1 MEYLNRRWTHWTT
14 PLTPL
19 TPGTPGTPGTA
30 SIEPGNLQSGRCRSQ
45 QSLFAVRTGRG
56 VLGDHGDVG
65 VFTGRSS
72 AFKLFTGVHSFP
84 FAVEKLFSAGE
95 FRFSLGIGSVEPV
108 DFFRNVDGDRLLGL
122 RRQALDSSFSDY
134 LEPIR
139 DDGLW
144 LAVRDFV
151 NGLEPGADTTSIDLL
166 GRSWEPDF
174 VILDRAAPHQVRG
187 GCVCFP
193 SGWSLREKIGKNLF
207 LTHAPVPGLND
218 DLGANISKLLSRID
232 AGQFFQR
239 TNWGLTGA
247 AELDQHPRHKIP
259 AIAPEADPQGV
270 YLRIEWQVLTAISA
284 AALLFGIRVFH
295 VPIEEVKSSSELGSR
310 LARNLETMPDAVA
323 QYKRLDQCRGSLV
336 KYLRG

>member
-1 MEYLNRRWTHWTT
+1 MIL
-14 PLTPL
+14 
-19 TPGTPGTPGTA
+19 
-30 SIEPGNLQSGRCRSQ
+30 ICVNL
-45 QSLFAVRTGRG
+45 
-56 VLGDHGDVG
+56 
-65 VFTGRSS
+65 RSS
-72 AFKLFTGVHSFP
+72 AVKLITGVHSCP

-95 FRFSLGIGSVEPV
+95 FRFSLGIGSVEPA
-108 DFFRNVDGDRLLGL
+108 DFFRNVEGDRLLEL
-122 RRQALDSSFSDY
+122 RRQALDSSVSDY
-134 LEPIR
+134 LQAVR
-139 DDGLW
+139 DEGIW

-151 NGLEPGADTTSIDLL
+151 NGLEPGADTASIDNL

-174 VILDRAAPHQVRG
+174 VILDRVTPHQVRG

-193 SGWSLREKIGKNLF
+193 SGWSLQEKIGKSLF

-218 DLGANISKLLSRID
+218 DLGANISKLLSRIE

-247 AELDQHPRHKIP
+247 AELDQHPRRKIP
-259 AIAPEADPQGV
+259 AIAPEADPQRV

-323 QYKRLDQCRGSLV
+323 QYKRLDQCRGWLV
-336 KYLRG
+336 KYLRE

>member
-1 MEYLNRRWTHWTT
+1 
-14 PLTPL
+14 
-19 TPGTPGTPGTA
+19 
-30 SIEPGNLQSGRCRSQ
+30 
-45 QSLFAVRTGRG
+45 
-56 VLGDHGDVG
+56 
-65 VFTGRSS
+65 
-72 AFKLFTGVHSFP
+72 VHSCP

-95 FRFSLGIGSVEPV
+95 FRFSLGIGSVEPA

-122 RRQALDSSFSDY
+122 RRQVLDSSFGDY
-134 LEPIR
+134 LQPIR
-139 DDGLW
+139 DEGLW

-151 NGLEPGADTTSIDLL
+151 QGLEPAADTTSLDLL

-193 SGWSLREKIGKNLF
+193 SGWSLREKIGKSLF

-232 AGQFFQR
+232 VGQFFQR

-247 AELDQHPRHKIP
+247 VELDQHPRHQIP
-259 AIAPEADPQGV
+259 AIAADADPQRV

-295 VPIEEVKSSSELGSR
+295 VPVEEMKSFSELALR

-323 QYKRLDQCRGSLV
+323 QYKRLDQCRGWLV

>member
-1 MEYLNRRWTHWTT
+1 MWMIL
-14 PLTPL
+14 
-19 TPGTPGTPGTA
+19 
-30 SIEPGNLQSGRCRSQ
+30 ICVNL
-45 QSLFAVRTGRG
+45 
-56 VLGDHGDVG
+56 
-65 VFTGRSS
+65 RSS
-72 AFKLFTGVHSFP
+72 AVRLFVRVHSCP

-95 FRFSLGIGSVEPV
+95 FRFSLGIGSVEPA
-108 DFFRNVDGDRLLGL
+108 DFFRNLEGDRLLEL
-122 RRQALDSSFSDY
+122 RRQALESSRSDY
-134 LEPIR
+134 LQPIR
-139 DDGLW
+139 DEGLW
-144 LAVRDFV
+144 LAVRRFV
-151 NGLEPGADTTSIDLL
+151 EGLERGADTISIDVL

-174 VILDRAAPHQVRG
+174 VILDRSAPHQVRG

-193 SGWSLREKIGKNLF
+193 SGWSLREKIGKSLF

-259 AIAPEADPQGV
+259 AIAADPDPQRV

-284 AALLFGIRVFH
+284 TALLFGIRVFH
-295 VPIEEVKSSSELGSR
+295 VPVEEMKSSPELASR

-323 QYKRLDQCRGSLV
+323 HYKRLDQCRGWLV

>member
-1 MEYLNRRWTHWTT
+1 MDD
-14 PLTPL
+14 
-19 TPGTPGTPGTA
+19 
-30 SIEPGNLQSGRCRSQ
+30 SNLCE
-45 QSLFAVRTGRG
+45 
-56 VLGDHGDVG
+56 
-65 VFTGRSS
+65 S
-72 AFKLFTGVHSFP
+72 AFIRVRLFIRVHSCP
-84 FAVEKLFSAGE
+84 FAVEKLFSVGE
-95 FRFSLGIGSVEPV
+95 FRFSLGIGSVEPA
-108 DFFRNVDGDRLLGL
+108 DFFRNLEGDRLLEL
-122 RRQALDSSFSDY
+122 RRQALESSRSDY
-134 LEPIR
+134 LQPIR
-139 DDGLW
+139 DEGLW
-144 LAVRDFV
+144 LAVRRFV
-151 NGLEPGADTTSIDLL
+151 EGLERGADTISIDVL

-174 VILDRAAPHQVRG
+174 VILDRSAPHQVRG

-193 SGWSLREKIGKNLF
+193 SGWSLREKIGKSLF

-259 AIAPEADPQGV
+259 AIAADPDPQRV

-284 AALLFGIRVFH
+284 TALLFGIRVFH
-295 VPIEEVKSSSELGSR
+295 VPVEEMKSSPELASR

-323 QYKRLDQCRGSLV
+323 HYKRLDQCRGWLV

>member
-1 MEYLNRRWTHWTT
+1 MWMIL
-14 PLTPL
+14 
-19 TPGTPGTPGTA
+19 
-30 SIEPGNLQSGRCRSQ
+30 ICVNL
-45 QSLFAVRTGRG
+45 
-56 VLGDHGDVG
+56 
-65 VFTGRSS
+65 RSS
-72 AFKLFTGVHSFP
+72 AVRLFIRVHSCP

-95 FRFSLGIGSVEPV
+95 FRFSLGIGSVEPA
-108 DFFRNVDGDRLLGL
+108 DFFRNLEGDRLLEL
-122 RRQALDSSFSDY
+122 RRQALESSRSDY
-134 LEPIR
+134 LQPIR
-139 DDGLW
+139 DEGLW
-144 LAVRDFV
+144 LAVRRFV
-151 NGLEPGADTTSIDLL
+151 EGLERGADTISIDVL

-174 VILDRAAPHQVRG
+174 VILDRSAPHQVRG

-193 SGWSLREKIGKNLF
+193 SGWSLREKIGKSLF

-259 AIAPEADPQGV
+259 AIAADPDPQRV

-284 AALLFGIRVFH
+284 TALLFGIRVFH
-295 VPIEEVKSSSELGSR
+295 VPVEEMKSSPELASR

-323 QYKRLDQCRGSLV
+323 HYKRLDQCREWLV
-336 KYLRG
+336 TYLRG

>member
-1 MEYLNRRWTHWTT
+1 MVSRV
-14 PLTPL
+14 LT
-19 TPGTPGTPGTA
+19 
-30 SIEPGNLQSGRCRSQ
+30 ER
-45 QSLFAVRTGRG
+45 
-56 VLGDHGDVG
+56 
-65 VFTGRSS
+65 
-72 AFKLFTGVHSFP
+72 
-84 FAVEKLFSAGE
+84 LFSAEE

-108 DFFRNVDGDRLLGL
+108 DFFRNVEGDRLLEL

-134 LEPIR
+134 LQPVR
-139 DDGLW
+139 DEGLW

-174 VILDRAAPHQVRG
+174 VILDRVAPHQVRG

-193 SGWSLREKIGKNLF
+193 SGWSLRHKIGKSLF

-218 DLGANISKLLSRID
+218 HLGASISKLLSRID
-232 AGQFFQR
+232 VGQFFQR

-259 AIAPEADPQGV
+259 AIAADADPQRV
-270 YLRIEWQVLTAISA
+270 YLRIEWQVLTAISGASVA
-284 AALLFGIRVFH
+284 ATPSASQARQRSTVPTEPTALLFGIRVFH
-295 VPIEEVKSSSELGSR
+295 VALDEMKLSPELALR

-323 QYKRLDQCRGSLV
+323 QYKRLDQCRGWLV
-336 KYLRG
+336 KYLRE